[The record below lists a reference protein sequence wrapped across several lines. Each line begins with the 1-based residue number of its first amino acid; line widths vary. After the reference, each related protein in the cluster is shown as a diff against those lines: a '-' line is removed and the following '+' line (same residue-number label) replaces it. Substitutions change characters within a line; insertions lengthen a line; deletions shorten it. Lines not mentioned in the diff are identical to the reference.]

1 MNCRRRAVIL
11 SLGLFCSLLAG
22 PALAAVGDVNDAG
35 PEVRL
40 PVTPPPAP
48 SKTSAVREIRLDISP
63 KPTPPAPNFA
73 QGVGIPTGLDLPK
86 PAFSEKDMLN
96 QSAPVPAPP
105 VFPGYSSDGPEMR
118 LPVTPPKSGAA
129 AKAGQG
135 AQNGL
140 ALGGAAGE
148 EPWHLAAD
156 RIVGQHGSEFI
167 EAVGG
172 ATLVRGLNS
181 LKADFIRYYQAS
193 RWVILRGNVRIL
205 WDGDVVQAEE
215 AEFDLASMEAERKAA
230 AEREALL
237 KDLQAQLQDNF
248 KALSADA
255 LASNNQNFLQLAAQH
270 LAKVQEAGRGDLEL
284 RQKSIEGLV
293 KPIRDTLAQVDGQI
307 RTLEKQRVEAY
318 AGLTEQV
325 RRMTAEQG
333 DLRRETGRLVTALRK
348 PTVRGRWGEIQ
359 LKRVVELAGMLNHCD
374 FVEQASVSTEEGK
387 LRPDMVV
394 RLPGGRNVVVD
405 SKAPLEAYLDAQ
417 DATDE
422 DVRRQRMA
430 AHAGAIREH
439 MTKLGQKSYWEHL
452 SPTPEFVVMFL
463 PSEIF
468 FSAALEQAPRLIE
481 EGVGKGVIVASPTT
495 LIALLRAVAY
505 GWRQEQT
512 AENAQK
518 IAELGRELHKRV
530 ATLAEHFGK
539 VGKGLGA
546 AVDAYNG
553 AVNSFESRVLVQTR
567 RFTELGAASEKE
579 LPALDPVEKS
589 PRDLPQNGE

>member
-1 MNCRRRAVIL
+1 VDPV
-11 SLGLFCSLLAG
+11 SLG
-22 PALAAVGDVNDAG
+22 AA
-35 PEVRL
+35 
-40 PVTPPPAP
+40 
-48 SKTSAVREIRLDISP
+48 
-63 KPTPPAPNFA
+63 
-73 QGVGIPTGLDLPK
+73 
-86 PAFSEKDMLN
+86 
-96 QSAPVPAPP
+96 
-105 VFPGYSSDGPEMR
+105 
-118 LPVTPPKSGAA
+118 
-129 AKAGQG
+129 
-135 AQNGL
+135 L
-140 ALGGAAGE
+140 ALGLAAGGG
-148 EPWHLAAD
+148 LAALYMKA
-156 RIVGQHGSEFI
+156 RAAAASERLR
-167 EAVGG
+167 G
-172 ATLVRGLNS
+172 ALEQAALLRLELDNARDTAS
-181 LKADFIRYYQAS
+181 ETADLLRRETARRAGAEEQAS
-193 RWVILRGNVRIL
+193 RVPAL
-205 WDGDVVQAEE
+205 E
-215 AEFDLASMEAERKAA
+215 AELARAGAEASALRVRAGDLAARMEAERKAA

-422 DVRRQRMA
+422 DVRRQRMD